1 MRILSVF
8 VILLVLWQRGMSNRK
23 EKSILLLIIMK
34 NELLKQQ
41 FRLKKRWN
49 CFNILLQVFLKFM
62 TRK

>member
-1 MRILSVF
+1 
-8 VILLVLWQRGMSNRK
+8 MSNRK

-49 CFNILLQVFLKFM
+49 YFNILLQVFLKFM

>member
-1 MRILSVF
+1 
-8 VILLVLWQRGMSNRK
+8 MSNRK

-34 NELLKQQ
+34 KELLKQQ